1 MGYRAD
7 QRPVYAPINR
17 LLASGGW
24 CGGTLPQL
32 RHRQA
37 GSHAPLFDQVH
48 EAFMEDRA
56 FLEAQQRANDRDRG
70 RPAVDINADA
80 GGLEARRI
88 LDRLLEEQDLRPPRQ
103 ANAV

>member
-1 MGYRAD
+1 
-7 QRPVYAPINR
+7 
-17 LLASGGW
+17 
-24 CGGTLPQL
+24 
-32 RHRQA
+32 
-37 GSHAPLFDQVH
+37 
-48 EAFMEDRA
+48 MEDRA